1 MKKKWAGYALT
12 GALSLSLIGG
22 TAFKAMAAEES
33 GTGNAPASLLEKAG
47 QVLDDSTK
55 AKVQAI
61 MDKMKEELAAIG
73 VELPAKRE
81 KEDLFANLDEETKAK
96 AQAIQDQVM
105 AGSLAREEANEQLK
119 ALGITLPDHHGKGG
133 PFADLGEETKA
144 KVQAIQD
151 KVKDG
156 SLTRDEANEQLKALG
171 ITLPG
176 RHGKGDPFADLDEE
190 TKAKAGSIMDS
201 AKEELEELGVEKPL
215 MGGHKF

>member
-33 GTGNAPASLLEKAG
+33 GTGTAPASLLEKAG

-61 MDKMKEELAAIG
+61 MDKMKKELAAIG
-73 VELPAKRE
+73 VELPAKKE

-96 AQAIQDQVM
+96 VQAIQDQ
-105 AGSLAREEANEQLK
+105 
-119 ALGITLPDHHGKGG
+119 
-133 PFADLGEETKA
+133 
-144 KVQAIQD
+144 
-151 KVKDG
+151 VKDG
-156 SLTRDEANEQLKALG
+156 SLTRDEADEQFKALG
-171 ITLPG
+171 ITLPE

-190 TKAKAGSIMDS
+190 TKAKADSIMDS
-201 AKEELEELGVEKPL
+201 AKEELEDLGVDKPL